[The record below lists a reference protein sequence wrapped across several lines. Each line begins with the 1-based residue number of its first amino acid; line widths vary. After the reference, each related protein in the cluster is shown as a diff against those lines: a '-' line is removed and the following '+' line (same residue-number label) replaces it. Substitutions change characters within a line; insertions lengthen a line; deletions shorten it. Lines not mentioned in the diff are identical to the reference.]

1 MQWPSHK
8 KIPRKLFLVGT
19 LSAAAALTPCFP
31 ASAAPL
37 DADMA
42 AVEAC
47 LSLTRKNQEAR
58 GPHEPDELT
67 EKRGP
72 EGRLNAARDA
82 APAEAESCIQVVS
95 TACIQAEGNMSTAAL
110 TQCYGRETDVWDARL
125 NAAYKKLLANGD
137 GEDVAEGFRKTQRAW
152 IAFRDA
158 SCAQSWLVFKGTMAT
173 PMGAY
178 CRMEKTARQ
187 ALWLEGW
194 LR

>member
-1 MQWPSHK
+1 MLYLSLEK
-8 KIPRKLFLVGT
+8 YRLKLFLAGV
-19 LSAAAALTPCFP
+19 LSAAAVLPPSFP

-42 AVEAC
+42 TVEAC
-47 LSLTRKNQEAR
+47 LSLIRKNQEAR

-67 EKRGP
+67 EKIGP
-72 EGRLNAARDA
+72 KGRLGAARDA
-82 APAEAESCIQVVS
+82 APMEAESCIRVVA
-95 TACIQAEGNMSTAAL
+95 TACIQAAGNLSNATYN
-110 TQCYGRETDVWDARL
+110 QCYGRETDVWDARL

-152 IAFRDA
+152 IAYRDA
-158 SCAQSWLVFKGTMAT
+158 SCAQAWLVFKGTMAN
-173 PMGAY
+173 PIGAY